1 MGILV
6 SIDLLVPAIGVDYR
20 MKNFII
26 FGKDDLVIP
35 VDLGSDSVVEE
46 LDAMA
51 AQGFR
56 VLSDS
61 CTANNSEEAISS
73 WEDQISL
80 RENYAHILTSTTHVI
95 SDGYSIEKNAGVVT
109 STIVIGANIL
119 RDAIAEVSNIVGGQ
133 SMTYMS
139 KIESSKE
146 QALLNVRKAASDR
159 GCNAVIGLSIDVNQV
174 SGGGK
179 SMFMITASGTAV
191 VARAI
196 E

>member
-6 SIDLLVPAIGVDYR
+6 RIDLLVPAIGVDYR

-191 VARAI
+191 VARVI

>member
-1 MGILV
+1 
-6 SIDLLVPAIGVDYR
+6 

-51 AQGFR
+51 AQGFS

-73 WEDQISL
+73 WEDQISF